1 MRAKG
6 DNVPKSKY
14 EDIFKDLQH
23 RISRDE
29 FKDGM
34 LPTEA
39 QLTEQYE
46 ASRNTVRR
54 AISELARLGYVQS
67 IRGRGVV
74 ILDRTNTAGDVEL
87 GIRDMHGSQSISSI
101 APHDT
106 KTRILTF
113 TKVTI
118 DDDLARKTGLP
129 VGDEAYYLQR
139 LRILDG
145 HAWSLDHNWFLCSA
159 LPGLTIEIAE
169 RSIYRYL
176 QENLGKKVVGS
187 RRTLAIRRAT
197 NHDRENLELDGAN
210 CVGVIFNTAFTDN
223 GHIFEFTETHY
234 SPEHFTFTEFIG
246 L

>member
-1 MRAKG
+1 M
-6 DNVPKSKY
+6 PKSKY
-14 EDIFKDLQH
+14 EDIFNDLQQ
-23 RISRDE
+23 RISRAE
-29 FKDGM
+29 FKDKM

-39 QLTEQYE
+39 QLTEHYR

-54 AISELARLGYVQS
+54 AVAELASLGFVKA

-74 ILDRTNTAGDVEL
+74 ILDRTETVGDVEL

-113 TKVTI
+113 TKVTV
-118 DDDLARKTGLP
+118 DADLARKTNLP
-129 VGDEAYYLQR
+129 QGEQAYYLQR

-145 HAWSLDHNWFLCSA
+145 HAWSLDHNWFLCNA

-169 RSIYRYL
+169 QSIYRYL
-176 QENLGKKVVGS
+176 QDELGKKVVGS

-197 NHDRENLELDGAN
+197 EHDREHLELDGAN
-210 CVGVIFNTAFTDN
+210 CVGVIFSTAFTDN
-223 GHIFEFTETHY
+223 GHIFEFTETRY